1 LMNTLLENLPDIN
14 FAEKDTEQIA
24 AEVIARFE
32 QDVGR
37 TLFPGDPWRQ
47 VILTVVYYL
56 SMQRSKIDFTGKQNL
71 LAFSTDGFIE
81 HIGALVLGKN
91 ARLQPRPAITTLE
104 FTISQTMPS
113 NTIIT
118 AGTRATPGNNLYFAT
133 TEDVEIPAGEI
144 SVEAPAECFQVGEI
158 GNGFLPGQINRI
170 VDSFPFTYTVR
181 NTTVTQG
188 GADEEGLEEFRAR
201 IQMAPESYS
210 TAGPYGAYEFW
221 ARTANQL
228 IVDVK
233 VNSPAPGVVD
243 VVTLLRDGE
252 VPSQS
257 ILDEVYAVL
266 NADHRRPLTDK
277 VVSRAPEIV
286 KYPLK
291 LTYYIARRNAAIGT
305 ILQER
310 VAKAVDDFILWQ
322 KSVLGRDITPSTLV
336 EMVKSTGVKRVDMD
350 TILPVFTVL
359 QYYEI
364 GVADEDYIEVIY
376 GGLEDD

>member
-1 LMNTLLENLPDIN
+1 MNTLLENLPDIN
-14 FAEKDTEQIA
+14 FAEKDTELIA

-32 QDVGR
+32 KDTGR

-47 VILTVVYYL
+47 ALLTVVYFL
-56 SMQRSKIDFTGKQNL
+56 SLQRSKIDFTGKQNL
-71 LAFSTDGFIE
+71 LAFSSDGFIE

-91 ARLQPRPAITTLE
+91 PRLEPRPAITTLE
-104 FTISQTMPS
+104 FTISQAMPS
-113 NTIIT
+113 NITIA

-133 TEDVEIPAGEI
+133 TEDVEIPAGEFSI
-144 SVEAPAECFQVGEI
+144 EAPAECSQVGEI
-158 GNGFLPGQINRI
+158 GNGFFPGQINRI
-170 VDSFPFTYTVR
+170 VDSFPFFYNVR
-181 NTTVTQG
+181 NTTITQG
-188 GADEEGLEEFRAR
+188 GANEEDLEPFRDR
-201 IQMAPESYS
+201 IRMAPESYS

-228 IVDVK
+228 IVDVRVK
-233 VNSPAPGVVD
+233 TPSPGVVD
-243 VVTLLRDGE
+243 VVTLLRNGE
-252 VPSQS
+252 IPSQS

-266 NADHRRPLTDK
+266 SPDHRRPLTDK
-277 VVSRAPEIV
+277 VVSRAPEPV
-286 KYPLK
+286 GYPVR
-291 LTYYIARRNAAIGT
+291 LTYYISRQNAAIGT

-310 VAKAVDDFILWQ
+310 AEKAVEDYILWQ

-350 TILPVFTVL
+350 NILPEFKVL

-364 GVADEDYIEVIY
+364 GVANEDEIEVVY